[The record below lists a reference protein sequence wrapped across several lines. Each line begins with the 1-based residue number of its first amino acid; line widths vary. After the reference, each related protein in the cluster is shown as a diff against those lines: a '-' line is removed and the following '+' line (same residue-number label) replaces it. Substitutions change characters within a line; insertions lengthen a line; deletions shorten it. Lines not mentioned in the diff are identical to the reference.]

1 MENKLQEI
9 INFLELEEG
18 YDKSEIIA
26 DMLDEIEEIKGY
38 FSDEIGLVWDDKVLM
53 VLSDFVDKFYSK
65 IIEKV
70 CNVIKT
76 FQDETKERN

>member
-9 INFLELEEG
+9 INFFELEEG

-38 FSDEIGLVWDDKVLM
+38 FSDEIGLVWNDKELM

-65 IIEKV
+65 IIEKI

-76 FQDETKERN
+76 FQDETKE

>member
-9 INFLELEEG
+9 IDFFELEEG

-38 FSDEIGLVWDDKVLM
+38 FSDEIGLVWDDKELM

-65 IIEKV
+65 IIEKI

-76 FQDETKERN
+76 FQDETKE

>member
-38 FSDEIGLVWDDKVLM
+38 FSDEIGLVWNDKELM

-65 IIEKV
+65 IIEKI

-76 FQDETKERN
+76 FQDETKE